1 MTMTA
6 TDAWCVFAVIFF
18 VIVDYVTGIAN
29 AILHDNLSSEKMRQG
44 LWHKFAYLMLTLVA
58 YCVDMINLHVQLGL
72 PVSVFICTVGGISLI
87 ELTSILENIT
97 AINPELADAPF
108 MSVFAQHNTPKH
120 KKEN

>member
-1 MTMTA
+1 MTMTTA
-6 TDAWCVFAVIFF
+6 DAWCVFAVIFF

-58 YCVDMINLHVQLGL
+58 YFVDMINLHVQLGL

-108 MSVFAQHNTPKH
+108 MSVFTQNNTPKH